1 MRAKRQEG
9 VRDGPGAR
17 GWRRGGAF
25 LTPFGK
31 KIQGAPS
38 VCFPSAFVSCHSDTS
53 LLSVVFSSVIQAD
66 EQSASHVASS
76 ACCKSVRSF
85 FSRVHAGLP
94 VQPRWRGRARW
105 SLVLRG
111 SIKEETRRR
120 DE

>member
-9 VRDGPGAR
+9 ERDGPGAR

-25 LTPFGK
+25 HTPFGK

-66 EQSASHVASS
+66 KQSASHVASS
-76 ACCKSVRSF
+76 ARRKSVRSF

-94 VQPRWRGRARW
+94 VQPRWRGIARR

>member
-85 FSRVHAGLP
+85 FSLP